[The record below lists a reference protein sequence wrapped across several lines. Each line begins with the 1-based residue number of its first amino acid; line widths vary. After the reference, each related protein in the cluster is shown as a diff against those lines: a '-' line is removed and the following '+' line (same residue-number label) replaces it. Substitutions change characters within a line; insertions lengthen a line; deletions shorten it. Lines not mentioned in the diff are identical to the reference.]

1 MKIVPKFRSGDELK
15 SQIAASKAEVWLAV
29 KCREAW

>member
-1 MKIVPKFRSGDELK
+1 MKIVPKLPSGNEFEN
-15 SQIAASKAEVWLAV
+15 QIAASKAEVWLTV

>member
-1 MKIVPKFRSGDELK
+1 MRIVPRFPSGDEFE